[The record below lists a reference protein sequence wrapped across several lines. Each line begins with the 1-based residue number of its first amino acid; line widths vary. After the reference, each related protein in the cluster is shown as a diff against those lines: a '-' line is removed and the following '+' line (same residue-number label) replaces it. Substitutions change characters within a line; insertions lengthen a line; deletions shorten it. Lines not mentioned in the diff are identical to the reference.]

1 MRSFSRIAALA
12 LLATSVSLAAAQS
25 HDHST
30 MSKGDGAAMSDAM
43 VEPVKAGELVLS
55 GAFTRATLPGAK
67 VGGGY
72 VTIANQSKEA
82 DRLLGGSSPA
92 AARVELH
99 EMKMDGNVM
108 QMRQLKDGLEI
119 PAGGTV
125 ALSPGGGMHLMLIN
139 LTAPLKEG
147 DMVPVTLEFAKAGKV
162 EVQFMVG
169 PANATSMEHN

>member
-1 MRSFSRIAALA
+1 
-12 LLATSVSLAAAQS
+12 
-25 HDHST
+25 
-30 MSKGDGAAMSDAM
+30 MSKGNAGAMSDDTM
-43 VEPVKAGELVLS
+43 QPVKAGELVLS

-72 VTIANQSKEA
+72 LSISNPSKED

-92 AARVELH
+92 AARVEVH

-119 PAGGTV
+119 PAGGT
-125 ALSPGGGMHLMLIN
+125 AELAPGGAHLMLMDI
-139 LTAPLKEG
+139 AKPLKQG

-162 EVQFMVG
+162 DVQFMVG
-169 PANATSMEHN
+169 PANATSMEHH

>member
-12 LLATSVSLAAAQS
+12 LLATSVSFAAAQS
-25 HDHST
+25 HDHSA
-30 MSKGDGAAMSDAM
+30 MGKGDAAAMSDDM
-43 VEPVKAGELVLS
+43 MEPVKAGDLVLS

-72 VTIANQSKEA
+72 VTITNQSKEA
-82 DRLLGGSSPA
+82 DRLVGGSSPA
-92 AARVELH
+92 AQRVEVH

-119 PAGGTV
+119 PAGGT
-125 ALSPGGGMHLMLIN
+125 AELSPGGTHLMLIN

-147 DMVPVTLEFAKAGKV
+147 DMIPVTLEFAKAGKV
-162 EVQFMVG
+162 EVQFMAG